1 MRQEKRPG
9 LTNGPGSPPLPF
21 RLSVTFLC
29 GLLNPPIGARGGN
42 VLRLARSDGAYTGI
56 GSILLVLTCYN
67 DRNAC
72 RPRDRSVRR

>member
-9 LTNGPGSPPLPF
+9 LTNGPGSPRFHFGCPRPF
-21 RLSVTFLC
+21 YVDCSI
-29 GLLNPPIGARGGN
+29 PPIGAGGGN
-42 VLRLARSDGAYTGI
+42 VLLLARSDGAYTGI
-56 GSILLVLTCYN
+56 SSVLLVLTCYN